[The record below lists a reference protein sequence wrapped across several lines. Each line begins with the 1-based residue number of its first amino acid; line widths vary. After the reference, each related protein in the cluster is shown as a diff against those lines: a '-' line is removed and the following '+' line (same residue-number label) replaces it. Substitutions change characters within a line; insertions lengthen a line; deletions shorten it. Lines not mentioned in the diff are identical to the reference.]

1 MAKKFALYIMQF
13 VAADLVRNFKIGLG
27 PSTPKEI
34 TRSMIKFELVNKPID
49 DIELTFVERF

>member
-1 MAKKFALYIMQF
+1 MQF